1 MMLIVFFNPNSLR
14 CLISFLSLPKRE
26 EDVIFV
32 GRLGT
37 YKYYDMDKVVRV
49 ALDQVQKEFN

>member
-1 MMLIVFFNPNSLR
+1 MYNKYFERS
-14 CLISFLSLPKRE
+14 K
-26 EDVIFV
+26 EDKNIIFG

-49 ALDQVQKEFN
+49 ALETAKSEFGC